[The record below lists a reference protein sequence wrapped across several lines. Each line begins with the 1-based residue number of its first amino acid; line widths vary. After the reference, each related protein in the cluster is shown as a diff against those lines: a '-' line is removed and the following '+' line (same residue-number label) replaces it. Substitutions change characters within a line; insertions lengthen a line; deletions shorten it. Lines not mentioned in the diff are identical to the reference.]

1 TTPIP
6 APSVPAPPVT
16 TMPIPAPSVPAPP
29 VTATPIPAAPAP
41 PVTQDAAP
49 SAPAPPVGQPAP
61 AAIDIAMSADA
72 PKWLRENVDW
82 MASVD
87 LGCHFTALLAAF
99 VRAETA
105 FGFDDTT
112 YGKLAVDHR
121 PEEVN
126 KWIKWGRA
134 GRSANI
140 PTIKNVRKFAQ
151 DWGQWWEFLQPE
163 WRERQEGN
171 WLAGGDA
178 AYGRD
183 DAWGLLDTPGP
194 NGCLSLIAGLFMW
207 GAAQQDDALKGQWM
221 AAVQDVSWMMEGLAE
236 SMNR

>member
-1 TTPIP
+1 
-6 APSVPAPPVT
+6 
-16 TMPIPAPSVPAPP
+16 
-29 VTATPIPAAPAP
+29 
-41 PVTQDAAP
+41 
-49 SAPAPPVGQPAP
+49 
-61 AAIDIAMSADA
+61 
-72 PKWLRENVDW
+72 

-99 VRAETA
+99 VKAETA
-105 FGFDDTT
+105 FGFDETT

-126 KWIKWGRA
+126 KWIKRGRA
-134 GRSANI
+134 GRSTVI
-140 PTIKNVRKFAQ
+140 LTIKNVVKFAKE
-151 DWGQWWEFLQPE
+151 WGQWWDFLQPT
-163 WRERQEGN
+163 WRERREGI

-207 GAAQQDDALKGQWM
+207 GVAQQDDESKGQWM

-236 SMNR
+236 SMKSSQKKGGKAKGTAKTKSKRG